1 MKRVRLLL
9 LAAAGSFV
17 GASGT
22 AQPPVDAPKS
32 LEFNGRTEAS
42 ATVVIRARVGGHLQ
56 RALAK
61 EGATVKKGE
70 LLAELDSRPHEIEL
84 AAAKTRLV
92 AAEAKV
98 RLATASLE
106 RLEKI
111 ARAGVVAPDELTLAR
126 GAIAAERADQDA
138 AQIAVRRADL
148 NLSYTR
154 LTSPIDGLTSRY
166 LVTEG
171 NVVTAD
177 ATAIITVVS
186 IDPLHVWFDVDERSI
201 GRLRAAKS
209 GEPETGVKV
218 GFATD
223 DGYPHAARLDFIDPV
238 VSQVSNTSRC
248 RVVLANPKG
257 ELSPGMQ
264 ARVRVTPAAAK

>member
-138 AQIAVRRADL
+138 AQIAVRRAEL

-154 LTSPIDGLTSRY
+154 LASPIDGWTSRY

-177 ATAIITVVS
+177 ATAIIIVVS

-201 GRLRAAKS
+201 GRLRAAK
-209 GEPETGVKV
+209 TDQAVVKV

-223 DGYPHAARLDFIDPV
+223 DGYPHTGRLDFIDPV